1 MIWSFDGLFKMH
13 LRSDVSFEWSP
24 TQYITDCLCIFIFIC
39 FEERNFTILVWN
51 TLISCLITLDN
62 LDWTNCKISCSSWY
76 FSSYT
81 TLLSD
86 LTKLKRFKYI
96 NQSFRCTIRSLSTKN
111 TRHVF
116 SIRSLIY
123 LMLVFYF
130 FHYDWSYFLMLF
142 YESLLICFDDW
153 VSKFHIF

>member
-1 MIWSFDGLFKMH
+1 MKPNSVHYWLLVH
-13 LRSDVSFEWSP
+13 LYFYLLWGKKLHNLSLK
-24 TQYITDCLCIFIFIC
+24 YTDQLLNHSGQS
-39 FEERNFTILVWN
+39 R
-51 TLISCLITLDN
+51 LDK
-62 LDWTNCKISCSSWY
+62 CKISCSSWY

-111 TRHVF
+111 TWHVF

-123 LMLVFYF
+123 LMVVFYF

-153 VSKFHIF
+153 VSKFHIL